1 MNYQVKFP
9 NHSIEKKFEKTL
21 SIIPNLQIKG
31 KIMEDV
37 EKLAGNPR
45 PYGEM
50 PFKKLKPSI
59 QLYRFVA
66 QYRIRIGNYR
76 VLYDIDDRRRIV
88 WILALRKRSGR
99 TYK

>member
-9 NHSIEKKFEKTL
+9 NHSVEKKFEKVL
-21 SIIPNLQIKG
+21 AGIPNRHIQEE
-31 KIMEDV
+31 IMEDV
-37 EKLAGNPR
+37 ENLADNPR

-50 PFKKLKPSI
+50 PFKKLRPPV

-66 QYRIRIGNYR
+66 QYRIRVGNYR
-76 VLYDIDDRRRIV
+76 VLYDIDDRRKIV
-88 WILALRKRSGR
+88 WVLALRKRSER